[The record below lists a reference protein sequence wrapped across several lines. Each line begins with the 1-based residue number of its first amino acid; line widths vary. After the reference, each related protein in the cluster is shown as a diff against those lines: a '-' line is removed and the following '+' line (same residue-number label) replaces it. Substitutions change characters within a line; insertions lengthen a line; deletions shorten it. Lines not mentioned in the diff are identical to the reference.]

1 MAIKFKLSDVKA
13 IDRED
18 DPMDREWVGYRPPL
32 KGEEVFAQ
40 NRGMWFLRPDR
51 VEKERYATFSYKGKI
66 IAVAEITGVETLPWK
81 DPRGRRDKQALTGR
95 ALGPGHP
102 AYEYF
107 IDRLVSG
114 TSRNPVSYID
124 DPEPRPAAEPGS
136 CACGCGT
143 PVLTGKSFVPG
154 HDQRAVHERIAK
166 QWGDTLGFI
175 RWFDETYSAKVT

>member
-1 MAIKFKLSDVKA
+1 MAINFKLSDVRA
-13 IDRED
+13 IDRAD
-18 DPMDREWVGYRPPL
+18 DPMDREWVGYRPTL
-32 KGEEVFAQ
+32 NGEEVFAQ
-40 NRGMWFLRPDR
+40 NRGMWYLCLDK
-51 VEKERYATFSYKGKI
+51 VEEEHYATFSYKGKI
-66 IAVAEITGVETLPWK
+66 VVVAEITDVDTLPWK

-95 ALGPGHP
+95 ALGPGHS

-107 IDRLVSG
+107 IARLVSG

-124 DPEPRPAAEPGS
+124 DPEPRPAAEPGT
-136 CACGCGT
+136 CACACGT

-175 RWFDETYSAKVT
+175 RWFDETYPARFT